1 MLKVNNFFKKTVD
14 VAVRRAVMTSV
25 GQVAQKISLNNFQQ
39 LSLIEPRPDGGTGQA
54 ARLGWEISAH
64 VGARPSHAAY
74 QGRQYPQ
81 SQYYTIVEPLI
92 TDYNCRHS
100 AYPIILGLGKPN
112 YTAEELA
119 NIDPP
124 PVEWQIFLST
134 STAWNK
140 SQH

>member
-1 MLKVNNFFKKTVD
+1 MYQRQSDLAHLKVVSGVSDYNTAVRQAVKNLSESGLQYIDRESGHRDRVD

-39 LSLIEPRPDGGTGQA
+39 LSLIEPRPEGGTGQA

-81 SQYYTIVEPLI
+81 SQYYAIVEPLI
-92 TDYNCRHS
+92 TDYN
-100 AYPIILGLGKPN
+100 
-112 YTAEELA
+112 
-119 NIDPP
+119 
-124 PVEWQIFLST
+124 
-134 STAWNK
+134 
-140 SQH
+140 